1 MAQLEAEVEEAA
13 RRKAAADMEAA
24 RSLEAVRSELA
35 AAQREVEV
43 LCAGAGAEK
52 DSALAALKV
61 ATLLFSLNGC
71 WRMHFALKGPI
82 NSGLKR
88 LSLALVGI

>member
-1 MAQLEAEVEEAA
+1 MVDRLPDQVAQLEAEVEEAA
-13 RRKAAADMEAA
+13 RRKAGADMEAA

-35 AAQREVEV
+35 AAQREAEV

-71 WRMHFALKGPI
+71 WRMQGCI
-82 NSGLKR
+82 
-88 LSLALVGI
+88 SL